1 MKSVDLLLLGASQ
14 VVTVD
19 GGRAGPKRGA
29 RDMNKLGVVEDGAVA
44 VHRGRVVAVGTTN
57 EITSTFRGLRRVFC
71 RGRTI
76 LPGFVDAHTHP
87 VFAKMREDEFA
98 MRCRGADYEE
108 ILAAGGGIHASARA
122 LRIKKQGELVEGI
135 RERLDNFLLH
145 GTTVVEG
152 KSGYGLTFESELKSL
167 KALRQAGRGH
177 PVSVVRTFL
186 GAHAVPPEFRRKRN
200 IYVSEVAERMMPE
213 VARQKLADFCD
224 IFVERG
230 AFTIPEAEII
240 LKSARRHGLK
250 IKVHADQFRDGG
262 GALLAAK
269 FKATS
274 VEHVDATRKRGIDA
288 LKKARVIPVLLPSA
302 SLFMG
307 LKHVPQA
314 RRFIDAGLPVALAT
328 DFNPGTSP
336 TENLGLVASL
346 GCSLLGMTPEE
357 VIVAITRNAAA
368 AVGRE
373 DRHGRIAPGRRANF
387 VILDAPSYT
396 YLPYRMG
403 TNLVHSVIVRG
414 REVVRAGRILPRKRR

>member
-1 MKSVDLLLLGASQ
+1 MRSVDLLLLGASQ

-29 RDMNKLGVVEDGAVA
+29 RDMNKLGVVEDGAIA

-57 EITSTFRGLRRVFC
+57 EITHAFRGLRRVFC

-76 LPGFVDAHTHP
+76 LPGFVDCHTHP

-98 MRCRGADYEE
+98 MRCRGADYEQ

-122 LRIKKQGELVEGI
+122 LRARTQAELVEGLN
-135 RERLDNFLLH
+135 ERLDQFLLH
-145 GTTVVEG
+145 GTTVLEG
-152 KSGYGLTFESELKSL
+152 KSGYGLTYESEIKSL
-167 KALRQAGRGH
+167 KALRQAGRRH
-177 PVSVVRTFL
+177 PMTVVRTFL
-186 GAHAVPPEFRRKRN
+186 GAHAIPPEYRRKRAA
-200 IYVSEVAERMMPE
+200 YVSEVAERMIPE
-213 VARQKLADFCD
+213 VARQDLADFCD

-230 AFTIPEAEII
+230 AFSLDEAEVV
-240 LKSARRHGLK
+240 LKAARRHKLK

-262 GALLAAK
+262 GALLAAR

-274 VEHVDATRKRGIDA
+274 VEHVDATKKQGIEA
-288 LKKARVIPVLLPSA
+288 LKKARVIPVLLPTA

-314 RRFIDAGLPVALAT
+314 RRFIDSGLPVALST

-336 TENLGLVASL
+336 TENLSLVASL
-346 GCSLLGMTPEE
+346 GCTLLGMTPEE

-373 DRHGRIAPGRRANF
+373 DRHGRIAPKRRANF

-403 TNLVHSVIVRG
+403 TNLVHTVIVRG
-414 REVVRAGRILPRKRR
+414 REVVRAGRLLRR

>member
-1 MKSVDLLLLGASQ
+1 MRSVDLLLLGASQ

-44 VHRGRVVAVGTTN
+44 IHRGRVVAVGSTN
-57 EITSTFRGLRRVFC
+57 EITGTYRGIKRIFC

-98 MRCRGADYEE
+98 MRCRGADYEQ

-122 LRIKKQGELVEGI
+122 LRVKTQAELVEGV
-135 RERLDNFLLH
+135 RARLDSFLLH

-152 KSGYGLTFESELKSL
+152 KSGYGLTFDSEIKSL

-186 GAHAVPPEFRRKRN
+186 GAHAVPPEYRRKRGV
-200 IYVSEVAERMMPE
+200 YVSEVAERMIPE
-213 VARQKLADFCD
+213 VARQKLAEFCD

-230 AFTIPEAEII
+230 AFSIDEAEVV

-262 GALLAAK
+262 GALLAAR

-274 VEHVDATRKRGIDA
+274 VEHVDATRKQGIEA
-288 LKKARVIPVLLPSA
+288 LKKARVIPVLLPTA
-302 SLFMG
+302 SVFMG
-307 LKHVPQA
+307 LKHIPQA

-336 TENLGLVASL
+336 TENLALVASL
-346 GCSLLGMTPEE
+346 GCTLLGMTPEE
-357 VIVAITRNAAA
+357 VVVAITRNAAA
-368 AVGRE
+368 AVDRE
-373 DRHGRIAPGRRANF
+373 NRHGRVAPGRRANLV
-387 VILDAPSYT
+387 VIDAPSYT
-396 YLPYRMG
+396 HLPYRLG

-414 REVVRAGRILPRKRR
+414 REVVRAGRLLKRT